1 MKINSLLTKNFEMIL
16 KRIQRKDGFINIDKY
31 EEILD
36 QMEKINLKRN
46 YLV

>member
-36 QMEKINLKRN
+36 
-46 YLV
+46 